1 MTFSAK
7 GSAAMRILRF
17 LAVLPLPLIY
27 AFSAWRAVQD
37 RFFVSNHSYFA
48 DPGYAY
54 LLNGQAFL
62 NDKVIYHIDHPG
74 TPVQIINGLLQ
85 QAIWRTNIFG
95 TRAQLLEVGV
105 VATAE
110 RHQLAVAV
118 TLVALQTLGAVLLG
132 LVLAKCL
139 ALWVAPISQFLL
151 LEMSRPLLGDSI
163 ANKPEGFVLS
173 FGLLALSSLIFIIAR
188 PPSGWRNYALLVSFS
203 LLLAL
208 TITSKISAV
217 LLALLLPL
225 TLAKWKSILFTYLL
239 TSTFVL
245 VILFFVWPMMPTA
258 WRFWTM
264 SGGGA
269 LSDPW
274 ALLNKAI
281 ASTSQGITAA
291 LIAISALTIVFAI
304 LASLVDAS
312 ARFRWLAFLLIS
324 FVILLGQ
331 LAIASARN
339 YPWIV
344 PAVPVAAAGA
354 GVAAALLVN
363 IWSQSLNFNWRN
375 KLQSQT
381 LQTSVGFA
389 LLLLLIWPA
398 LQGIPPSPQ
407 GRPDDAV
414 QAAEAQWL
422 SRGDLIVYDWSIGF
436 SGLPYGN
443 ECAALI
449 FGNGFAR
456 QVVSPLLAEKCPN
469 HRLGAFVNDRLQQYG
484 NGSVSCQELQREL
497 DSGRRVAFLRPSS
510 TYVPREFDLETI
522 AEAGGWQ
529 FSAVTIKACL

>member
-1 MTFSAK
+1 
-7 GSAAMRILRF
+7 
-17 LAVLPLPLIY
+17 
-27 AFSAWRAVQD
+27 
-37 RFFVSNHSYFA
+37 
-48 DPGYAY
+48 
-54 LLNGQAFL
+54 
-62 NDKVIYHIDHPG
+62 
-74 TPVQIINGLLQ
+74 
-85 QAIWRTNIFG
+85 
-95 TRAQLLEVGV
+95 
-105 VATAE
+105 
-110 RHQLAVAV
+110 
-118 TLVALQTLGAVLLG
+118 
-132 LVLAKCL
+132 
-139 ALWVAPISQFLL
+139 
-151 LEMSRPLLGDSI
+151 
-163 ANKPEGFVLS
+163 
-173 FGLLALSSLIFIIAR
+173 
-188 PPSGWRNYALLVSFS
+188 
-203 LLLAL
+203 
-208 TITSKISAV
+208 
-217 LLALLLPL
+217 
-225 TLAKWKSILFTYLL
+225 
-239 TSTFVL
+239 
-245 VILFFVWPMMPTA
+245 
-258 WRFWTM
+258 
-264 SGGGA
+264 
-269 LSDPW
+269 
-274 ALLNKAI
+274 
-281 ASTSQGITAA
+281 
-291 LIAISALTIVFAI
+291 
-304 LASLVDAS
+304 
-312 ARFRWLAFLLIS
+312 
-324 FVILLGQ
+324 
-331 LAIASARN
+331 
-339 YPWIV
+339 V